1 MACAGCAVGDG
12 DAVVVIF
19 VVVAFVDALLA
30 FVFDVGFDVGE
41 VHPATASEVTMINA
55 MSSAAFRII

>member
-1 MACAGCAVGDG
+1 MAVT
-12 DAVVVIF
+12 F

-41 VHPATASEVTMINA
+41 VHPATASETTTINA
-55 MSSAAFRII
+55 MSTAAFRII